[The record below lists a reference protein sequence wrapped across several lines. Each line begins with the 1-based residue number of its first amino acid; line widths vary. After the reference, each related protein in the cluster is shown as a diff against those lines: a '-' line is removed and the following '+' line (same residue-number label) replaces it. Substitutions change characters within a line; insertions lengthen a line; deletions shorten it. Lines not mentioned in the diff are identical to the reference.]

1 MLRATCIANPI
12 SIISID
18 FAFETELQMLH
29 DESLTAAIS
38 TSVGAREQ
46 EDVGL
51 RQVSVRLV
59 NSFQTR

>member
-1 MLRATCIANPI
+1 MLRATCIANP
-12 SIISID
+12 ISID

>member
-1 MLRATCIANPI
+1 M
-12 SIISID
+12 D
-18 FAFETELQMLH
+18 FAFETELLH
-29 DESLTAAIS
+29 EESLTAAIS